1 MGQKIH
7 RYHVEKDA
15 IDGSKHIIDA
25 STPRSKLSDISKY
38 KNSGASGAVGI
49 GVSGSPATIQSLS
62 PDPEFT
68 NLIPLT
74 IKATPSGLGTAETAT
89 FHVIATLDDGTT
101 AEIATRTTAAGSTA
115 TETITQADYDF
126 TVVGDGR
133 RITRID
139 VTAESSATA
148 TTATADV
155 TITALEA

>member
-15 IDGSKHIIDA
+15 IEGDKHIIDA
-25 STPRSKLSDISKY
+25 STSRAKLTDISKY
-38 KNSGASGAVGI
+38 KNSGASGAVDI

-62 PDPEFT
+62 PDAGFT
-68 NLIPLT
+68 NLLPLT
-74 IKATPSGLGTAETAT
+74 VKGTPSGLGTAESAT

-115 TETITQADYDF
+115 TEVITQADYDF
-126 TVVGDGR
+126 TGIGDGR
-133 RITRID
+133 RITKID

-148 TTATADV
+148 TSATADV
-155 TITALEA
+155 TITAVEC